1 VATHVAAVTEINC
14 IVLAERCAGVQ
25 HAIALSPRRQHH
37 GMMADDDLSEA
48 MAHLSS
54 PLSTEQFAPIDQRK
68 LSTQV
73 SQADAAGDRVHNNT
87 AN

>member
-1 VATHVAAVTEINC
+1 
-14 IVLAERCAGVQ
+14 VQ

-68 LSTQV
+68 RPGV
-73 SQADAAGDRVHNNT
+73 ADAAGWGPCPQEHRKIRFVLSSLV
-87 AN
+87 